1 MPSFAATG
9 GLARNVA
16 KLRRLQK
23 GHSDFSRYFL
33 REAAMKFLEAD
44 VCGDERLSMVEFRM
58 IIPKSSTISSQEQST
73 LFRSIDTDQDGCI
86 SSEEFVTWVLINQYA
101 EIVEGFR
108 SVFRQYD
115 ENAAGELTKDEFA
128 LAVEELGF
136 SYRMGLD
143 LFVSSYK
150 DERGLLK
157 CQEAMSDLS
166 ERIAT
171 INLQTKMKLASL
183 AFGHGADQRQR
194 IHRRITSG
202 RKHAEWRM
210 ARDMLSTAT
219 SVNDLREE
227 LKKLMRGNDAS
238 GADLYLAMMEP
249 HGSGGVMSLAEF
261 GKALQRLGFEVT
273 DGIRNEAFCDVDRDE
288 SGFFGINEF
297 NRWVRQGIT
306 RRGTA
311 WPPRRMAFQH
321 RRDKK
326 NLPLEEIKWSTV
338 TLQEELQDLLLRQGL
353 TPLDLIRAWET
364 DAQSE
369 GSNVEGANKSFLKFM
384 KSVVNNNELWGE
396 ALKFTVEEAVSV
408 ISNNG
413 AEVDARALQQWLEQG
428 WKMRKKEVNERSYS
442 SLLAEE
448 KLAQSMLASIITRKP
463 VVPLGSP
470 LSPGAVEIQ
479 RVLADAEAPASS
491 EPVQSERAVHGPV
504 ELNAPALMESMFA
517 AAVAEATGDL
527 APPEGAEPAVSA
539 EQSES
544 AALVAAAVA
553 SALVAAEKSQAALVA
568 AQVAADDAAEAS
580 AAAEQAQR
588 ALAAAKRKVGAVTQ
602 NLSVLKMLQDKADA
616 AAQACAAAEATARE
630 AAEKA
635 AAENAAAENAAA
647 AKAAAAKK
655 ASVEKAAAERA
666 AATKAAA
673 AAEAAAAVMSK
684 APNASR
690 PATAPSAS
698 PKASLKTSFAETETK
713 PAAAAA
719 QRASVDWPSSDQA
732 EAKAP
737 PLTRVNIETI
747 DREFKASWAVL
758 QESQLRLARAYVDAA
773 NILGFDALTPLQLEE
788 VKTAQKQF
796 GNELENVPPDG
807 AVASRE
813 QQRKQQEQDVQ
824 ELKSQPGPQ
833 LSVQVADS
841 SSTHG
846 RMFRAELQAVK
857 NFGGDSTMPTRSPK
871 TISNEIIDLSRSLRH
886 GSALD
891 DWNGRGLT
899 RTMSAPM
906 RPRSSKGL
914 PAQLGRGANLRP
926 AASVLQPKPWMWV
939 YSEPLPKRP
948 EPQILGAR
956 PRRLPPPLKTYPATV
971 PPPALPNLA
980 NYS

>member
-23 GHSDFSRYFL
+23 GHSDFSKYFL

-44 VCGDERLSMVEFRM
+44 VGGDERLSMDEFRM
-58 IIPKSSTISSQEQST
+58 IIPKSSTVSAQEQST
-73 LFRSIDTDQDGCI
+73 LFRSIDTDQDGRI

-101 EIVEGFR
+101 EIAEGFR

-143 LFVSSYK
+143 LFEASYK

-157 CQEAMSDLS
+157 CQEVLSDLS
-166 ERIAT
+166 ERITT
-171 INLQTKMKLASL
+171 INLQAKIKLASL

-202 RKHAEWRM
+202 RKHAEWHT

-219 SVNDLREE
+219 SVNILREE

-238 GADLYLAMMEP
+238 GADLFLSMMEL

-273 DGIRNEAFCDVDRDE
+273 DEIRNEAFCDVDRED
-288 SGFFGINEF
+288 SGFIGINEF

-311 WPPRRMAFQH
+311 WPPRRMTFQH

-326 NLPLEEIKWSTV
+326 SLPLEEIKWSTV

-353 TPLDLIRAWET
+353 TPLDLIRAWEA
-364 DAQSE
+364 DAPSE
-369 GSNVEGANKSFLKFM
+369 GSNAEGANKSFLKFM
-384 KSVVNNNELWGE
+384 KTVVNNNELWGE
-396 ALKFTVEEAVSV
+396 ALKLTVEEAVSV
-408 ISNNG
+408 IGNHG

-428 WKMRKKEVNERSYS
+428 WKMRKKEVNERSYN

-448 KLAQSMLASIITRKP
+448 KLAQSMLTSIITRNHH
-463 VVPLGSP
+463 VPLGSP
-470 LSPGAVEIQ
+470 PSPGAVEIQ
-479 RVLADAEAPASS
+479 RVLADAEASASS
-491 EPVQSERAVHGPV
+491 EHAQAERGMHGLV
-504 ELNAPALMESMFA
+504 ELIAPALMESMLA
-517 AAVAEATGDL
+517 AAVAEATGNL
-527 APPEGAEPAVSA
+527 APPEGTEPAVSA

-544 AALVAAAVA
+544 ASLVAAAVA
-553 SALVAAEKSQAALVA
+553 AALVAAEKSEAALVA
-568 AQVAADDAAEAS
+568 AQVAANDAAQAS

-588 ALAAAKRKVGAVTQ
+588 AFAAAKRKVGAVTQ
-602 NLSVLKMLQDKADA
+602 NLSVLKMLQDKANA
-616 AAQACAAAEATARE
+616 AAQACAAAEATARG

-635 AAENAAAENAAA
+635 AAEKVAAEAAAAE
-647 AKAAAAKK
+647 K
-655 ASVEKAAAERA
+655 ASVEKAAAEKAAAAKA
-666 AATKAAA
+666 AATKKAAV
-673 AAEAAAAVMSK
+673 ETEAAVMSK

-690 PATAPSAS
+690 PSTAPSAS
-698 PKASLKTSFAETETK
+698 PRASLKTSFADTT
-713 PAAAAA
+713 AAAS
-719 QRASVDWPSSDQA
+719 RASVDWPSSDQA

-737 PLTRVNIETI
+737 PLTRVKIETI
-747 DREFKASWAVL
+747 DREFKESWAVL

-796 GNELENVPPDG
+796 GKDLENVPPDG

-813 QQRKQQEQDVQ
+813 QQRKQQEQEVQ
-824 ELKSQPGPQ
+824 EVKSQPGPQ
-833 LSVQVADS
+833 LSLQVADS

-857 NFGGDSTMPTRSPK
+857 EFGGDSTMPTRSPK

-899 RTMSAPM
+899 RTLSAPM

-914 PAQLGRGANLRP
+914 SAQSGRGATLRP

-956 PRRLPPPLKTYPATV
+956 PRRLPPPLKTYPTTV
-971 PPPALPNLA
+971 PAPPALPNFA
-980 NYS
+980 KYS